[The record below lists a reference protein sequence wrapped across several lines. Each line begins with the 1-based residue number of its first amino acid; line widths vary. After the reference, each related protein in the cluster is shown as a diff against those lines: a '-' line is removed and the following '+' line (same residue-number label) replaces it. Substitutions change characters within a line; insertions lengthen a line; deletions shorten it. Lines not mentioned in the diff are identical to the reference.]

1 MFAGSHWVGGDSKF
15 VFRVAAQLDSGR
27 SRAQGE
33 SDGTCLHLLGFSWKT
48 SAFARP
54 SMKNPLY
61 RDTIANQMLDT
72 AVQSARGSANKTRRK
87 TVKLIKSKQLHPNRR
102 RLSSELYA

>member
-15 VFRVAAQLDSGR
+15 VFRVTAQLDCGS
-27 SRAQGE
+27 SRAQRG

-87 TVKLIKSKQLHPNRR
+87 TVKLINSRLPRR
-102 RLSSELYA
+102 HRRCLSPELYA